1 MSAYNVTTIGD
12 VEGVL
17 EEPAATPCG
26 CHGPKAAPC
35 GCGPKT
41 STIAGLEDWL
51 LLNPATWPTWVAKRV
66 AVEVAKRATG
76 KDPVPTPSAIDELA
90 KTLGIDP
97 VALVLGGTG
106 YDGWGRHWD
115 TMKIVGGV
123 GVLAAVV
130 AWWRFRSGRGARAAG
145 RSKRHV
151 RRR

>member
-1 MSAYNVTTIGD
+1 MSGYQVTTIGD

-17 EEPAATPCG
+17 EDAKPPCG
-26 CHGPKAAPC
+26 CHGPTPAPC
-35 GCGPKT
+35 GCSPKT
-41 STIAGLEDWL
+41 TIAGLEDWL

-66 AVEVAKRATG
+66 AVEIAKKATG
-76 KDPVPTPSAIDELA
+76 KDPAPTPSAIDELA

-115 TMKIVGGV
+115 TMTVIGGV
-123 GVLAAVV
+123 GVVAA
-130 AWWRFRSGRGARAAG
+130 AIAYFKFGRGRAAG
-145 RSKRHV
+145 RSKHV